1 MSAQRCC
8 SGVFQADIK
17 PLGSE
22 RLRGAGCAGSLSSI
36 WLIGPQIMEGSVNMA
51 VQVPNELQS
60 SVSSHRA
67 IQYSAS
73 LQVPQ
78 TRL

>member
-1 MSAQRCC
+1 
-8 SGVFQADIK
+8 
-17 PLGSE
+17 
-22 RLRGAGCAGSLSSI
+22 
-36 WLIGPQIMEGSVNMA
+36 MEGSVNMA